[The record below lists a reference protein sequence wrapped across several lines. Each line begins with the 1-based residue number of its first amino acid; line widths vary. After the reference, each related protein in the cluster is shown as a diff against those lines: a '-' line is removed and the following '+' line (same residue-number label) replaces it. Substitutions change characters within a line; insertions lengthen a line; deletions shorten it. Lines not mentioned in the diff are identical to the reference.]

1 MYILGIDTSTEIGTL
16 GIVSE
21 NAVCAEYSVN
31 AWKRQCEVVF
41 PGIESML
48 RDASISL
55 SDIHGFAVGLGPGSF
70 TGVRIGVTIGK
81 ILAYAENK
89 PLVGISTLDCLAAGV
104 LSTQADD
111 LICSVID
118 ARGGRVY
125 SAIYTHTQEDG
136 LKRHSDYL
144 ATTIDAVLDMLRDKE
159 DGRVLFVGDG
169 AYAYAQEITSV
180 LNHRAIIAPP
190 VFHACR
196 GVIIAQLALERVRS
210 DEGTDSPFELAPMYL
225 RKSQA
230 EIRKLGG

>member
-21 NAVCAEYSVN
+21 DAVCAEYSVN
-31 AWKRQCEVVF
+31 AWKRQCEVIF
-41 PGIESML
+41 PGIESILKDINM
-48 RDASISL
+48 SL
-55 SDIHGFAVGLGPGSF
+55 SDIDGFAVGLGPGSF

-81 ILAYAENK
+81 ALAYAENK

-104 LSTQADD
+104 LSSHADD

-125 SAIYTHTQEDG
+125 GAFYTHDPDSG
-136 LKRHSDYL
+136 LRRHSDYL
-144 ATTIDAVLDMLRDKE
+144 ATTIDALLDMVDKG
-159 DGRVLFVGDG
+159 DGKVIFVGDG
-169 AYAYAQEITSV
+169 ALAYASRITSA
-180 LNHRAIIAPP
+180 LIHRAIITPP

-196 GVIIAQLALERVRS
+196 GAITAQLAIERVKS
-210 DEGTDSPFELAPMYL
+210 NNATDNPYELVPMYL